1 MQYFKPIDAFFKD
14 RNWLIVLGW
23 LALYT
28 LTVIGCFAVTGYVIR
43 VVKRVKEGVEEL
55 PEAYGGFDN
64 LMDMWMDGLR
74 FFVSTLIYS
83 VPAIVIGI
91 IVGGMFTAF
100 ILGSDHGHSEQA
112 LGVGVFVGILIGCSV
127 VLLISLLMSTI
138 SPALFIMA
146 SEDPGWGFAFNF
158 SRLAGIIKADFGTYT
173 LLFLAVFAYL
183 LVFGLCGNIIP
194 VVGGLIFTPLAQVCM
209 GHLIG
214 QYARTVAG

>member
-14 RNWLIVLGW
+14 RNWLAVLGW

-55 PEAYGGFDN
+55 PDAFGGFDN
-64 LMDMWMDGLR
+64 LIDLWMDGLR
-74 FFVSTLIYS
+74 FFISTLIYS

-91 IVGGMFTAF
+91 VIGCMFMALVF
-100 ILGSDHGHSEQA
+100 GSDSGRSEEA
-112 LGVGVFVGILIGCSV
+112 LGVGLVAG
-127 VLLISLLMSTI
+127 LLITCVAILLFSLLISTI

-158 SRLAGIIKADFGTYT
+158 SRLAGIIKADFGTYV

-194 VVGGLIFTPLAQVCM
+194 VVGGLIFTPLAQICM

-214 QYARTVAG
+214 QYARTIVG